1 MALTCP
7 VCQTQLT
14 LSALPLKEE
23 TVFDCQSCQNTLK
36 LHLTVIQTTRPVSP
50 KEPQPLSAD
59 FEKAL
64 VAVEGE
70 VTDEVICE
78 NLSEAGFTIVKAS
91 GDGQLLEL
99 IREHRPA
106 VSILDVGLPQVFG
119 SVISE
124 TGKPSDLKNLK
135 IILVSSIHNKTRYKR
150 EPDSLYG
157 ADDYIE
163 RHHIED
169 RLIEKVRKLVQ
180 MQEQPAMPSS
190 PEQPRPVTA
199 TETPPTVE
207 KQRPIT
213 GDLSAHD
220 AAKRLARIIISD
232 IALYNQK
239 RIDEGV
245 RNDTFHELLKDEL
258 DEGLKLY
265 QSRTPKE
272 ILETTRYYEE
282 VIEDFIQKRKSRN

>member
-1 MALTCP
+1 MALSCP
-7 VCQTQLT
+7 VCQTQL
-14 LSALPLKEE
+14 ALPAQPLKDEII
-23 TVFDCQSCQNTLK
+23 FDCQSCKNALK
-36 LHLTVIQTTRPVSP
+36 LQLIVLQVQRPVSP
-50 KEPQPLSAD
+50 IEPQPVSVD
-59 FEKAL
+59 FQKVL

-70 VTDEVICE
+70 VTDEIICE
-78 NLSEAGFTIVKAS
+78 NLSEAGFSVIKAS
-91 GDGQLLEL
+91 GSGQVLEL
-99 IREHRPA
+99 MREHKPA
-106 VSILDVGLPQVFG
+106 VSVLDVGLPQVFG

-150 EPDSLYG
+150 APDSLYG

-169 RLIEKVRKLVQ
+169 SLLDKVQKLVQ
-180 MQEQPAMPSS
+180 VQDQPAMTLT
-190 PEQPRPVTA
+190 PEQVQPVPVTEMSPV
-199 TETPPTVE
+199 TE
-207 KQRPIT
+207 KQQPLV

-239 RIDEGV
+239 RVEEGV
-245 RNDTFHELLKDEL
+245 RNNTFHELLKDEL
-258 DEGLKLY
+258 EEGLKLY
-265 QSRTPKE
+265 QSRTSKE

-282 VIEDFIQKRKSRN
+282 VIEDFIQKRKS

>member
-14 LSALPLKEE
+14 LPAQSLKEE
-23 TVFDCQSCQNTLK
+23 IIFDCQSCKNALK
-36 LHLTVIQTTRPVSP
+36 LQLTVLQAQRPVSP
-50 KEPQPLSAD
+50 IEPQPVSVD
-59 FEKAL
+59 SKKVL

-70 VTDEVICE
+70 VTDEIICE
-78 NLSEAGFTIVKAS
+78 DLSEAGFAVVKAS
-91 GDGQLLEL
+91 GSGQVLEL
-99 IREHRPA
+99 MREHKPA

-169 RLIEKVRKLVQ
+169 SLLEKVQKLV
-180 MQEQPAMPSS
+180 PMPSS
-190 PEQPRPVTA
+190 PEQVRPVPA
-199 TETPPTVE
+199 TEMPPVAE
-207 KQRPIT
+207 KQRPLT
-213 GDLSAHD
+213 GDLTAHD

-239 RIDEGV
+239 RIEEGV
-245 RNDTFHELLKDEL
+245 RNNTFHELLKDEL
-258 DEGLKLY
+258 EEGLKLY
-265 QSRTPKE
+265 RSRTPKE
-272 ILETTRYYEE
+272 ILEATRYYEE
-282 VIEDFIQKRKSRN
+282 VIEDFIQKRKSKN